1 MPINVDTDTCSGYRD
16 LACHLTHC
24 NIEHSNNGI
33 QVHMGIN
40 VELVKIVR
48 E

>member
-24 NIEHSNNGI
+24 NNGI